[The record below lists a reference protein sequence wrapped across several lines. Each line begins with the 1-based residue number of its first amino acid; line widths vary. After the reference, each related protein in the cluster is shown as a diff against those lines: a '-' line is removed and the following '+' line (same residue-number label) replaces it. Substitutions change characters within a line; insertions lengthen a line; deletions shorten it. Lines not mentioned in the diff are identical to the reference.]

1 MDPFYEYILD
11 IENSDVASEFIDL
24 MTWNAIFVHV
34 TSKTNNTLKKFRLS
48 WSTMFSIVYLYTKL
62 KTILS
67 EINEHLNRNIY

>member
-34 TSKTNNTLKKFRLS
+34 TSKTNNTLKKSRLS
-48 WSTMFSIVYLYTKL
+48 WSTMFSIV
-62 KTILS
+62 
-67 EINEHLNRNIY
+67 